1 MLRFHFTD
9 FRHCDRFAVRE
20 KARSAWVLDAS
31 IFVLD
36 RSFAECDLR
45 DEAAMFA
52 GPGASLRFAA
62 TDVERRVVDVQ
73 VVDWFWKRSVVF
85 RKSCPRARSYSRSG
99 RFRFYRRHSF
109 ETLENGERRD

>member
-52 GPGASLRFAA
+52 GRGHPCGSRPPMLSVASL
-62 TDVERRVVDVQ
+62 T
-73 VVDWFWKRSVVF
+73 F
-85 RKSCPRARSYSRSG
+85 RW
-99 RFRFYRRHSF
+99 
-109 ETLENGERRD
+109 